1 MICFD
6 SSDDLVV
13 VVGDGDLLVDV
24 WGILNAVKGVGLC
37 CVPVFSLVNFNT
49 FVGLFKR
56 EI

>member
-13 VVGDGDLLVDV
+13 DVGDGDLLVDV
-24 WGILNAVKGVGLC
+24 WGILKAVKGVGLC

-49 FVGLFKR
+49 FMGPFKR